1 VKPQVENNGLKAVDQ
16 QSKRFF
22 ARGEFNWE
30 KSKADVWNELEAGLK
45 PAGRVVSMNVSIV
58 KWAIAAVFVMLVG
71 IVSLMRFSSETIE
84 TVDGQHLAITLP
96 DGSTVNLNAQ
106 STITYHPYWWR
117 FDRKIEFEGEA
128 LFSVEKGKRFR
139 VISNV
144 AKTEVLGT
152 RFNIFARENTYKVTC
167 VEGSVKVVT
176 TKGEKVILKPN
187 DKATVQTGGTII
199 IQNNIETLPEISW
212 KDFSFFFT
220 SVPLSD
226 VFSEI
231 ERQYGVRIDA
241 RVDVHALYTGN
252 FSKNQNIEEILGY
265 ICPAM
270 GFKFI
275 RQSAT
280 TFSVIPDPQ

>member
-1 VKPQVENNGLKAVDQ
+1 MKPQVENNGLKVVEQ

-22 ARGEFNWE
+22 TGGEFHWE

-58 KWAIAAVFVMLVG
+58 KWAIAAVIVILVG
-71 IVSLMRFSSETIE
+71 IGSLMRFSSKTTM
-84 TVDGQHLAITLP
+84 TVAGQHLAVVLP
-96 DGSTVNLNAQ
+96 DGSTVDLNAQ

-139 VISNV
+139 VISN
-144 AKTEVLGT
+144 AATTEVLGT
-152 RFNIFARENTYKVTC
+152 RFNIFARENSYKVTC
-167 VEGSVKVVT
+167 IEGSVKVVSA
-176 TKGEKVILKPN
+176 KGERAILKPN
-187 DKATVQTGGTII
+187 DKATVQSSGAII
-199 IQNNIETLPEISW
+199 LQNDIETLPEISW
-212 KDFSFFFT
+212 KDYSFFFT

-226 VFSEI
+226 VFLEI

-280 TFSVIPDPQ
+280 TFSVIPDRQ

>member
-1 VKPQVENNGLKAVDQ
+1 VKPQVENNGLKVVEQ

-22 ARGEFNWE
+22 TGGEFHWE

-58 KWAIAAVFVMLVG
+58 KWAIAAVIVILVG
-71 IVSLMRFSSETIE
+71 IGSLMRFSSKTTM
-84 TVDGQHLAITLP
+84 TVAGQHLAVVLP
-96 DGSTVNLNAQ
+96 DGSTVDLNAQ

-139 VISNV
+139 VISN
-144 AKTEVLGT
+144 AATTEVLGT
-152 RFNIFARENTYKVTC
+152 RFNIFARENSYKVTC
-167 VEGSVKVVT
+167 IEGSVKVVSA
-176 TKGEKVILKPN
+176 KGERAILKPN
-187 DKATVQTGGTII
+187 DKATVQSSGAII
-199 IQNNIETLPEISW
+199 LQNDIETLPEISW
-212 KDFSFFFT
+212 KDYSFFFT

-226 VFSEI
+226 VFLEI

-280 TFSVIPDPQ
+280 TFSVIPDRQ